1 MWVLPFPGVEVYGG
15 CREMTEAVR
24 MVEMQVGEDH
34 CGDFVDRN
42 LEVLQLTV
50 DLLVAGDVEFELS
63 SHEPAHE
70 EARGAEVAGLF
81 DVSAFAGVD
90 EEDAFGVFD
99 GQDPD
104 GEPFGEVGIDDGV
117 DGGGEAF
124 EAGGA
129 EF

>member
-1 MWVLPFPGVEVYGG
+1 MLPFLAVEVYGG
-15 CREMTEAVR
+15 CREMIEAVR
-24 MVEMQVGEDH
+24 VVKMQVGEDH
-34 CGDFVDRN
+34 CGDFFDRN
-42 LEVLQLTV
+42 LQVLQLAV
-50 DLLVAGDVEFELS
+50 DLLLAGYVEFELS
-63 SHEPAHE
+63 SHEPACE

-81 DVSAFAGVD
+81 DFGAFAGVD

-99 GQDPD
+99 DHDPD
-104 GEPFGEVGIDDGV
+104 GEPFGEVGVEEGV

>member
-1 MWVLPFPGVEVYGG
+1 
-15 CREMTEAVR
+15 
-24 MVEMQVGEDH
+24 MVEMQVREDH
-34 CGDFVDRN
+34 RGDFFDGN
-42 LEVLQLTV
+42 LQVLQLAV
-50 DLLVAGDVEFELS
+50 DLLVAGYVEFELS
-63 SHEPAHE
+63 SHEPVHE
-70 EARGAEVAGLF
+70 EARGAEVAFVVDFG
-81 DVSAFAGVD
+81 AFAGVD

-104 GEPFGEVGIDDGV
+104 GEPFGEVGVEEGV